1 MRFKSKVVVV
11 TGAASGIGRAAAQ
24 RFAEEGAS
32 VVAVDINGDAGE
44 ATARELRDA
53 GHNVVFLQ
61 ASVTEEADV
70 ERLFSQVKQQYG
82 GLDVLYNNAGIAE
95 ESFVVSTKLH
105 DWHRVMAVNVDGV
118 FLMSKHAV
126 PLMLESGGGGAIV
139 NTSSILGHFAFAG
152 AASYNVSKHAV
163 EGLTKS
169 LALEHASDGIRVNA
183 VCPGWVNTPMGMADV
198 ELDPTIPSQH
208 PIGRI
213 AEPEEIAAAVAFL
226 ASDDASFITG
236 TSLMV
241 DGGITARA

>member
-11 TGAASGIGRAAAQ
+11 TGAASGIGLASAQ
-24 RFAEEGAS
+24 RFAQEGAS
-32 VVAVDINGDAGE
+32 VVVVDINSDAGE
-44 ATARELRDA
+44 SVAQTLRDS
-53 GHNVVFLQ
+53 GHSALFIQ
-61 ASVTEEADV
+61 ASVTDEVEV
-70 ERLFSQVKQQYG
+70 ERVFSQVKQRYG
-82 GLDVLYNNAGIAE
+82 RLDVLYNNAGIAE
-95 ESFVVSTKLH
+95 ESFVVSTKLR
-105 DWHRVMAVNVDGV
+105 DWHKVMAVNVDGV
-118 FLMSKHAV
+118 FLMSKHAI
-126 PLMLESGGGGAIV
+126 PLMLESGGGAIV

-152 AASYNVSKHAV
+152 ATSYNVSKHAV

-213 AEPEEIAAAVAFL
+213 AEPQEIAAAVAFL
-226 ASDDASFITG
+226 ASDDSSFITG

-241 DGGITARA
+241 DGGITARL